1 MSRPIILIS
10 LHFFSQVN
18 GFVTVLIFSAIVT
31 ENEKALLAEALDSP
45 KPPSG
50 FVKSMCKLYAD
61 WSPKR
66 GSLNRSNSFSG
77 QESSPNEEETKS
89 SPPQSKGSFKLFRS
103 NSWSSRRKSKTE
115 VKISPTIENQR
126 CSPSYSTK
134 SQDSGFSETAV
145 AAAAAASASAT
156 TTNAA
161 QSIQSQRLQ
170 FLR

>member
-1 MSRPIILIS
+1 MSRPSVLIL
-10 LHFFSQVN
+10 LHFYNQVN

-66 GSLNRSNSFSG
+66 GALNRSNSFSG

-145 AAAAAASASAT
+145 ANAAAAAT
-156 TTNAA
+156 NTNAA

>member
-1 MSRPIILIS
+1 MSRPSILIS

-145 AAAAAASASAT
+145 AAAAAAAT

>member
-1 MSRPIILIS
+1 M
-10 LHFFSQVN
+10 V
-18 GFVTVLIFSAIVT
+18 FVTVLIFSAIVT

-145 AAAAAASASAT
+145 AAAAAATA
-156 TTNAA
+156 TNAA

>member
-1 MSRPIILIS
+1 MSRPSILIS
-10 LHFFSQVN
+10 LHFYNQVN

-145 AAAAAASASAT
+145 AAAAAAAT
-156 TTNAA
+156 ATNAA

>member
-1 MSRPIILIS
+1 MSRPSILIS

-115 VKISPTIENQR
+115 EKKISPTIENQR

-145 AAAAAASASAT
+145 AAAAAATA
-156 TTNAA
+156 TNAA